1 MWPSGDCLDR
11 SFTVGVT
18 VLARLHNSVL
28 RLTATS
34 LIHWLIPCGCHPL
47 SLLLCLL
54 DTPPLLSF
62 LSRACLHP
70 SNDFILN
77 KHHVRGFDVTF
88 DQTCNQCF
96 EIAPVRPKKG
106 ANLLMHHLIVLLG
119 FLFIP

>member
-11 SFTVGVT
+11 AFAVGVP
-18 VLARLHNSVL
+18 VLATLHCYVL
-28 RLTATS
+28 RLIITS
-34 LIHWLIPCGCHPL
+34 LIHWFIPCGRHPL

-88 DQTCNQCF
+88 HQTCNQCF
-96 EIAPVRPKKG
+96 EIAPMRPKKV
-106 ANLLMHHLIVLLG
+106 ADLLMHHLIVLPG